1 MARMHEI
8 EGLAGVLDV
17 TDMHTGSHAGIAM
30 TMQNRDKCSRA
41 ASIDHNVSAEDQ
53 QHRYLT

>member
-17 TDMHTGSHAGIAM
+17 TDMHTGSHAGIAK
-30 TMQNRDKCSRA
+30 QRQVCSRA

-53 QHRYLT
+53 QHRYLA